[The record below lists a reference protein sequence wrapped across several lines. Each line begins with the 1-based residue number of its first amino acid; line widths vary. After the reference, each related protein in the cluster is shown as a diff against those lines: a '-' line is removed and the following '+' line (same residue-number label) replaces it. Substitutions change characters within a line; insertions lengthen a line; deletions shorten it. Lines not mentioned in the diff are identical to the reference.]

1 MAEKDKKYYWL
12 KLKRDFFKRHDIQ
25 IIEDMHNG
33 KDYILFYVKLLC
45 ESVDHNGELRFN
57 EEIPYNDEML
67 ATITRTNIDIVRSA
81 IKIFTKLQMMEML
94 DDGTIYMREVQKM
107 LGGETYWAERKRIQK
122 ERQLNVGYEYIK
134 VLSQEQIA
142 LPNGETRFIDEKR
155 YGGNGKLVWERAKGK
170 CEVCGSEENL
180 CIHHNNEYSNKLED
194 LVLVCRSCHRKIETN
209 KITVGN
215 FPTCP
220 SKSIDI
226 ELEKD
231 LDKEIK
237 EKECIEKDT
246 TPFDTFISKYSIN
259 VDNYSAMITE
269 MDFNLLDKAFSES
282 NWLCENYVSLSRI
295 CKDYE
300 KIVGGYYKD
309 FVKPKEDKPDHL
321 TDAEFLILK
330 GFSKEWVMAL
340 SEEERAEKRK
350 KWE

>member
-81 IKIFTKLQMMEML
+81 INIFTKLQMMEML

-107 LGGETYWAERKRIQK
+107 LGGETYWAERTRVYR
-122 ERQLNVGYEYIK
+122 ERQKQKSLTMSNQ
-134 VLSQEQIA
+134 SQICQ
-142 LPNGETRFIDEKR
+142 G
-155 YGGNGKLVWERAKGK
+155 
-170 CEVCGSEENL
+170 
-180 CIHHNNEYSNKLED
+180 
-194 LVLVCRSCHRKIETN
+194 
-209 KITVGN
+209 
-215 FPTCP
+215 
-220 SKSIDI
+220 KSIDI
-226 ELEKD
+226 DLEKD

-259 VDNYSAMITE
+259 IDNYSGKITE
-269 MDFNLLDKAFSES
+269 MDFNLLDKAFSQS
-282 NWLCENYVSLSRI
+282 AWLQENYVSLSRI

-300 KIVGGYYKD
+300 RIVGGYYKD
-309 FVKPKEDKPDHL
+309 FVKPKEEKPDHL